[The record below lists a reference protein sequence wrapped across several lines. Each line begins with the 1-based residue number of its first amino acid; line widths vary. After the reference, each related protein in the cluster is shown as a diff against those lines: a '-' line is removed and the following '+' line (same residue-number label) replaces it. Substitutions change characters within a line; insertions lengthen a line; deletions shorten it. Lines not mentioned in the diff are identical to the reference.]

1 MKENLVQWD
10 TNEKEKEEY
19 YLGQIEPEQ
28 FLSEQ
33 QAPQSG
39 SSYFSSPIYKEFPV
53 TPELSPR
60 PSRHESSYSI
70 YTPMTINHEEEDKEV
85 ATATSSLYISTPSQN
100 PYYKK
105 RTQSSSSS
113 NKATLK
119 TLQSEVAALCE
130 EINHLRVKERHPL
143 LLRWRLILLF
153 KSVAKHIFLNI
164 LILFLLFLVLW
175 RRKSPIA
182 YTIIAYTG
190 PRTRDLLRYISQ
202 RVVFWKVT
210 V

>member
-28 FLSEQ
+28 FLS
-33 QAPQSG
+33 
-39 SSYFSSPIYKEFPV
+39 SPIYKEYPV
-53 TPELSPR
+53 TPELSP
-60 PSRHESSYSI
+60 SYSI
-70 YTPMTINHEEEDKEV
+70 YTPMTRNHEEV
-85 ATATSSLYISTPSQN
+85 ATATSSLYISTP
-100 PYYKK
+100 YYKK
-105 RTQSSSSS
+105 RTRSSSSS

-143 LLRWRLILLF
+143 LLRWRLIWLF
-153 KSVAKHIFLNI
+153 KSVAKHVFLNI